1 MTVAYAKRPVDAT
14 VRAVADRVPGVD
26 GHLRTVA
33 IIDAHQTFCDLLQL
47 AVGQTADLTCVAAA
61 TTVDD
66 GLAVVRQLRPDV
78 VVVGLEFPDDHR
90 DGLDVASNL
99 TGDDPDVR
107 IVVLTHNPDIE
118 LLPRAAA
125 AQVSSLMCKGGAL
138 GDLYTTL
145 RFAERGG
152 FTVQP
157 ELLRALASPLPART
171 PARTP
176 AGLEL
181 LTRREREVLDLLL
194 AGADM
199 RRIARSLG
207 ITLNTCRLHVRTLLA
222 KLGAHSQLEA
232 VAIARR
238 EGLRA
243 PDDVGA

>member
-1 MTVAYAKRPVDAT
+1 MTVAYAEQPVASP
-14 VRAVADRVPGVD
+14 VRAVADRVPGAEC
-26 GHLRTVA
+26 HLRTVA

-47 AVGQTADLTCVAAA
+47 AVGQTGDLACVAAA

-66 GLAVVRQLRPDV
+66 GLAIVRQLRPDV
-78 VVVGLEFPDDHR
+78 VVVGLQFPDDDR
-90 DGLDVASNL
+90 DGLDVASIL

-107 IVVLTHNPDIE
+107 IVVLTHDPDIE

-125 AQVSSLMCKGGAL
+125 AQVSSLMCKGGGL
-138 GDLYTTL
+138 GDLYSTL

-157 ELLRALASPLPART
+157 ELLMALASPRPART
-171 PARTP
+171 PAR
-176 AGLEL
+176 LER

-194 AGADM
+194 AGADA
-199 RRIARSLG
+199 RRIARTLG

-222 KLGAHSQLEA
+222 KLDAHSQLEA